1 RHPMSPNILFATV
14 LLLLGGAGYG
24 SMFAAN
30 KIVADAGFPVL
41 AYLFWQSLL
50 GAVFVFG
57 LHAARWRR
65 PNTSPRAVAHYVGS
79 ASFGMLIPTGVL
91 AFVADVLASDDVRV
105 SRLPVVAVIDGA
117 DIDGIKRVR
126 DGGINAILLRPFSPK
141 GLMLRVKK
149 ALDSRAQFIR
159 TTDYT
164 GPCRR
169 QQGRQLKSAG
179 VERRAA

>member
-1 RHPMSPNILFATV
+1 MSENPFASRTIKQILQSVGIWGVAEQRTFKDAVKSLAERRFDLIIMDT
-14 LLLLGGAGYG
+14 AG
-24 SMFAAN
+24 
-30 KIVADAGFPVL
+30 ADAK
-41 AYLFWQSLL
+41 A
-50 GAVFVFG
+50 
-57 LHAARWRR
+57 
-65 PNTSPRAVAHYVGS
+65 
-79 ASFGMLIPTGVL
+79 L
-91 AFVADVLASDDVRV
+91 AFVADVRASDDVRV

-141 GLMLRVKK
+141 ALMLRVKK